1 MTAVPFDF
9 DQARAAIDS
18 ASSAQRRAEQEIRD
32 AYRLYGEAERSYR
45 RALAQRI
52 TELRADKIPVSIA
65 ADLARGDAHVA
76 DLRLRRDIK
85 DGVREAAKSAV
96 WRHQADRREL
106 EQLVTWSMRRELAE
120 GAGMQPQWSERT
132 AA

>member
-1 MTAVPFDF
+1 MVNSVPFDF
-9 DQARAAIDS
+9 GEAKAQIDDASRAQAK
-18 ASSAQRRAEQEIRD
+18 AEQEIRD
-32 AYRLYGEAERSYR
+32 AFRLYGEAERSYR
-45 RALAQRI
+45 RALAQKI
-52 TELRADKIPVSIA
+52 TELRANGIAVSIV

-85 DGVREAAKSAV
+85 DGVREAARSAI

-120 GAGMQPQWSERT
+120 SGPQPHWTRS